1 MKKLIT
7 ALLLCLVC
15 FSSNA
20 QTTCST
26 GFTEIIIQIIPDAWP
41 YETSWE
47 LTDNNGNI
55 VASGLAIG
63 DTVCVP
69 VNSCMIF
76 TIHDTFGDGIYA
88 PGGYWVYSDGILV
101 ASGNAFGTIATHPIA
116 CSPGMFCSSP
126 LQLNAGTYTAAFD
139 NTYYVYTCTVN
150 GTYNITTCGMN
161 TCNTKIWVYS
171 SCSGNL
177 IDEGP
182 VGTFSYNDDAGC
194 GLQADLNVV
203 FMAGQTYYIR
213 IGDNADDCTGS
224 IDFAFSY
231 VGPVQGCTDPQA
243 CNFNPLAVIDDGSCI
258 YFPNPLCSGPDLKFD
273 SLAFVNSLTMMT
285 INASAC
291 DVDEGCVTGYGT
303 RYVVAFTSKID
314 NIGPLDYYIGSPFA
328 NPTMFNM
335 VNCHGHAH
343 YEGYGD
349 YRLYDTNNNLIPV
362 GHKNGFCVIDLCG
375 FGQYTCGNM
384 GISAGCYDVYGVGTQ
399 CQWIDITDVPDGQ
412 YRLAIIVNSHHLPD
426 ALNHYE
432 INHENNAIQ
441 ICIEI
446 TSTSSGV
453 KSYSLLPTCTP
464 YVDCMG
470 IPGGAALPDCNGIC
484 GGPSMYGNINGDLV
498 LDSVDVLEYANE
510 LEDNTIIASPCT
522 DLNGDGE
529 VTVYDA
535 ALAMWCNNTPHHPHP
550 AGSNFNDCNFPHNI
564 LNINDTTGL
573 AIADVNFGAGYVD
586 VELFS
591 KNADIKAF
599 QFSLSGV
606 TVSSVVSLADPVE
619 FPVDIRVVGNTNA
632 IFAISHEDS
641 AFTRSV
647 SAQLLC
653 RVYFSAIT
661 DTAICIDEIK
671 EIINQDI
678 ERTVTYIYGNCW
690 TTTFSSITETGT
702 NFPVAIVPNPAS
714 GIAYLQ
720 LPHTIIP
727 DKIELI
733 DMTGR
738 LLSFPVITKGSAY
751 MIDVSSLNS
760 GIYHLRIFSG
770 NKTGYIRFS
779 KL

>member
-1 MKKLIT
+1 MKKLVT
-7 ALLLCLVC
+7 CLFLIFAC
-15 FSSNA
+15 FHVNA
-20 QTTCST
+20 QSSCTP
-26 GFTEIIIQIIPDAWP
+26 GNTEIIIQIIPDAWP

-47 LTDNNGNI
+47 LNDINGNLI
-55 VASGLAIG
+55 TSGLAVG

-69 VNSCMIF
+69 SNSCVIF
-76 TIHDTFGDGIYA
+76 TIYDTFGDGIYA
-88 PGGYWVYSDGILV
+88 PGGYWVYADGILV
-101 ASGNAFGTIATHPIA
+101 ASGNAFGSIASHPIA
-116 CSPGMFCSSP
+116 CAPGMFCSSSLP
-126 LQLNAGTYTAAFD
+126 LNAGTFTAPFD
-139 NTYYVYTCTVN
+139 NTFYVYTCTVT

-171 SCSGNL
+171 NCSGNVN
-177 IDEGP
+177 DEGP

-213 IGDNADDCTGS
+213 IGDNADDCTGA
-224 IDFAFSY
+224 IDFTFSY

-243 CNFNPLAVIDDGSCI
+243 CNYNPLAVIDDGSCI
-258 YFPNPLCSGPDLKFD
+258 YFPNPACAGPDLKFD

-328 NPTMFNM
+328 NPTMFNT

-412 YRLAIIVNSHHLPD
+412 YRLAIIVNSYHLPD

-432 INHENNAIQ
+432 INHANNAIQ

-446 TSTSSGV
+446 TSNSSGV

-470 IPGGAALPDCNGIC
+470 IPGGAAMPDCNGIC
-484 GGPSMYGNINGDLV
+484 GGSSMYGNINNDLV

-510 LEDNTIIASPCT
+510 LEDNTITPTPCN

-529 VTVYDA
+529 ITVYDA
-535 ALAMWCNNTPHHPHP
+535 ALAMWCNNTPHQPHP

-573 AIADVNFGAGYVD
+573 AIADVNFGVGYVD

-606 TVSSVVSLADPVE
+606 TVNSVVSLADPVE
-619 FPVDIRVVGNTNA
+619 FPVDIRVVGNTNE

-641 AFTRSV
+641 AFTRSN

-653 RVYFSAIT
+653 RIYFSAIT
-661 DTAICIDEIK
+661 DTVICIDEIK

-690 TTTFSSITETGT
+690 TTNFSAIAEING
-702 NFPVAIVPNPAS
+702 NFRVAIVPNPAS
-714 GIAYLQ
+714 SMAYLQ
-720 LPHTIIP
+720 LPHYSIP
-727 DKIELI
+727 DKVELI
-733 DMTGR
+733 DMTGK
-738 LLSFPVITKGSAY
+738 LIPMPVITKGSAY
-751 MIDVSSLNS
+751 GVDVSSLAS
-760 GIYHLRIFSG
+760 GIYHVRIYSG
-770 NKTGYIRFS
+770 NKTGYTRFS
-779 KL
+779 KM